1 MSADFLQDLV
11 YSCMGKS
18 QCENNVFVSGKTLHV
33 HICAKGQNC
42 AKTDT
47 LREDTSQVTDQ

>member
-1 MSADFLQDLV
+1 MSAVFLQDLV

-18 QCENNVFVSGKTLHV
+18 HCENSVFVSGKTMHV
-33 HICAKGQNC
+33 HIYSKGQNC

-47 LREDTSQVTDQ
+47 FREDTSQVTDQ